1 MRTFDKYS
9 VRSEWGEKENQDLAD
24 KFKIQK
30 EQWPVYMFFPKE
42 SQEGVTF
49 QGDKK
54 NKDALLRFVR
64 KQGVYVGLTGCLE
77 KFDQLAKDFMADK
90 SKRDEILKKA
100 EEAKDKKN
108 AESAKHYVSI
118 MKKLIETGDSFL
130 TTEAE
135 RLSKMMKDK
144 SVKPDKKKNFEARS
158 NILHSF
164 VEAAAAKAS

>member
-1 MRTFDKYS
+1 MN
-9 VRSEWGEKENQDLAD
+9 SEWGEKENQDLAD
-24 KFKIQK
+24 KFKIKK
-30 EQWPVYMFFPKE
+30 EQWPVYMFFPKD

-64 KQGVYVGLTGCLE
+64 NQGVYVGLTGCVE
-77 KFDQLAKDFMADK
+77 KFDQLAKEFMADK
-90 SKRDEILKKA
+90 SKRADVLQKA
-100 EEAKDKKN
+100 EAAKTSDKKN
-108 AESAKHYVSI
+108 ADSVKHYVSI

-130 TTEAE
+130 NTEAE
-135 RLSKMMKDK
+135 RLTKMIKDK

-164 VEAAAAKAS
+164 LEASKSA